1 VESLTVSWMKSVE
14 DVRRC
19 LKESL
24 ESDMLLGEPIRLRLE
39 TPGEHRCYLC
49 A

>member
-39 TPGEHRCYLC
+39 TPGEHRCPLC